1 MVHPIPN
8 CWRGDCNYGARWP
21 LWGNLGVTII
31 QHDIADSNTWPVNT
45 VWWIACACRHTHK
58 CACRFGVR
66 ARCMCACV
74 RPPGEPLW
82 PDGVSDGTLI
92 TQPSKGGC
100 PGQKWVEG
108 WWLCGGWR
116 CCLRGEGVEVRGTCG
131 GLHACQVITQTCN
144 RSHRWAIRWN
154 TQSEA
159 HCVTSSMLY
168 SYITGAPSK
177 KWHHFKPVILLKE
190 QIKKKQSIIL
200 SIINNMKW
208 KQVLLLVTSLM

>member
-21 LWGNLGVTII
+21 LWGNLEVTII
-31 QHDIADSNTWPVNT
+31 HHDIADSNTWPVNT

-116 CCLRGEGVEVRGTCG
+116 CCLWGEGVESEGHMWRSACLPSDHADMQPLTQVSDQMKHIVRGSLC
-131 GLHACQVITQTCN
+131 HF
-144 RSHRWAIRWN
+144 
-154 TQSEA
+154 
-159 HCVTSSMLY
+159 LY
-168 SYITGAPSK
+168 IVQLYHWCSQQEMAS
-177 KWHHFKPVILLKE
+177 F
-190 QIKKKQSIIL
+190 
-200 SIINNMKW
+200 
-208 KQVLLLVTSLM
+208 